1 MGDVLSVMVAN
12 CQPGVGDCGS
22 SRPDTRLSDVNFAAN
37 TATLIAQA
45 PLDASNQQILVELSH
60 PTGGTDGV
68 FGSFAYVNG
77 GVQGP

>member
-1 MGDVLSVMVAN
+1 MF
-12 CQPGVGDCGS
+12 
-22 SRPDTRLSDVNFAAN
+22 SRLWLQIASPELGTAGHPVPTLGYQMSTFAAN
-37 TATLIAQA
+37 TAILIAQA